1 MSHSGIFG
9 ILAAGILLAA
19 SASANQVTWDITG
32 QFDDGGTISG
42 SFVYDANLHQF
53 SSIDVTT
60 SAGSVLSGALYTL
73 PDPCCSSVSNFLL
86 FVTTT
91 GNLTGTPVFS
101 DFLVS
106 PMTDAGGTIDL
117 ATSGAPDFSEESCLD
132 ANCTGPA
139 GLERS
144 VISGNVSSVP
154 EPSTL
159 LLVLPLGV
167 LIAAL
172 RRQRD
177 KRFGSRSAA

>member
-1 MSHSGIFG
+1 MSYSGILG

-19 SASANQVTWDITG
+19 TASANQVTWDITG

-42 SFVYDANLHQF
+42 SFVYDADLNQF
-53 SSIDVTT
+53 SSVDVTT

-73 PDPCCSSVSNFLL
+73 PDPCCAPAANFLL

-91 GNLTGTPVFS
+91 GDLTGTPVFS
-101 DFLVS
+101 VGLAS
-106 PMTDAGGTIDL
+106 LMTDAGGTIDL
-117 ATSGAPDFSEESCLD
+117 ATSGLGFFSEESCFD
-132 ANCTGPA
+132 SDCSGPMPPF
-139 GLERS
+139 RS
-144 VISGNVSSVP
+144 VVSGDVSSVP

>member
-1 MSHSGIFG
+1 MSRSGILG
-9 ILAAGILLAA
+9 ILVAGILMAA
-19 SASANQVTWDITG
+19 SASADQVTWDITG

-42 SFVYDANLHQF
+42 SFVYDADLNQF

-73 PDPCCSSVSNFLL
+73 PDPCCGSVPYFLL

-91 GNLTGTPVFS
+91 GDLTGTPVFS
-101 DFLVS
+101 DYLVS

-117 ATSGAPDFSEESCLD
+117 ATSGAPIFAEESCAN

-139 GLERS
+139 GLERA
-144 VISGNVSSVP
+144 VISGDVSSVP
-154 EPSTL
+154 EPSTF

-167 LIAAL
+167 LMAAL
-172 RRQRD
+172 RRERD